1 MRFTKY
7 LMISLAAGA
16 LLTISSVSSA
26 KSKQSRI
33 YAYGFAAS
41 FNDSTV
47 YFTDIQSVDSAWLE
61 DKTNFLISREN
72 YSYQLRDYLA
82 SKGIDHRT
90 CIFAYALKRKDIE
103 NKFIALRK
111 KYVEKGNFDVKYI
124 ASSDFVFKAI
134 APMENYDEIEA
145 KNKAEQK
152 KKKKEDRKRPPMG
165 GPNQGEHGGNFGGGA
180 PGGNGGMPPMR

>member
-1 MRFTKY
+1 MTANPNYHPCNKHEEQHFQYVTACDLYYQPLINMRTTPY
-7 LMISLAAGA
+7 H
-16 LLTISSVSSA
+16 
-26 KSKQSRI
+26 
-33 YAYGFAAS
+33 
-41 FNDSTV
+41 STV
-47 YFTDIQSVDSAWLE
+47 LTHC
-61 DKTNFLISREN
+61 REN

-90 CIFAYALKRKDIE
+90 CIIAYALKGKDIE